1 MAMTFPT
8 SEDLHTSVRRFSQTY
23 QNLGQNLGFKKKQ
36 TILSVS
42 ILNGRFKALSI
53 VKDSIER
60 SWEHRGRVHSP
71 QSIQQALQ
79 DAIHHTEFPG
89 DQIAIL
95 IEDSRFIVQ
104 TLQLPPMPSSDL
116 LPVLE
121 RRVEQ
126 EKSWDGP
133 AAWRYRMGL
142 EARGK
147 RTVHLEIWPQ
157 HVVDTLTHICQDL
170 GLNLRQLAPL
180 SALSESQLSG
190 LPVEPGEA
198 SLLVTILEGRVTFVA
213 GRDDGSLLWTRHLSP
228 KQDWVPLGTRVG
240 TEANRTIMFITQ
252 QTNLTVSTV
261 WFLGEEE
268 RLTIQEIQPHLPTP
282 VLPCPVFPDWK
293 YWLWV
298 GATLPIDHPSNF
310 TPAEVLRAPLN
321 NLLSKSLVASLA
333 LFLLVG
339 VGTIGYI
346 EGYLWK
352 KRAVVQTTATHHQ
365 TLRKEQG
372 EWNRKLVALQQN
384 QRWVQ
389 VIDRDPKVSV
399 EGSFLGYLGNVI
411 PSHIILQKAGISR
424 LDHGWALELT
434 GITTLN
440 LTNTLQEL
448 DQFVQRLEE
457 GPFHVRLEKEWRD
470 QLLTQPTNPSSKN
483 SQTPIHRFTLRGELS

>member
-1 MAMTFPT
+1 MTLTFPT
-8 SEDLHTSVRRFSQTY
+8 SEDLKSSVRKLSQTS
-23 QNLGQNLGFKKKQ
+23 QNFGFKKKQ

-53 VKDSIER
+53 VKDSIDR
-60 SWEHRGRVHSP
+60 AWEHPGRVHSP
-71 QSIQQALQ
+71 LSIQQAVQ
-79 DAIHHTEFPG
+79 DALHHTQFPG
-89 DQIAIL
+89 DQISIL

-104 TLQLPPMPSSDL
+104 TLQLPPMPKADL

-121 RRVEQ
+121 RKVEQ

-133 AAWRYRMGL
+133 AAWRYRLGL

-157 HVVDTLTHICQDL
+157 HVVDTLAHICQDL
-170 GLNLRQLAPL
+170 GLYLRQLAPL

-198 SLLVTILEGRVTFVA
+198 SLLVTVLEGRITFVA

-228 KQDWVPLGTRVG
+228 TQDWVPLGRRVG
-240 TEANRTIMFITQ
+240 TEVNRTIMFITQ
-252 QTNLTVSTV
+252 QTNLIVSTV

-282 VLPCPVFPDWK
+282 VLPCPVSPDWK

-310 TPAEVLRAPLN
+310 TPPEVLRAPLN
-321 NLLSKSLVASLA
+321 NMLSKSLVASLA

-339 VGTIGYI
+339 VGTIGLI

-352 KRAVVQTTATHHQ
+352 KRAVVQTTTAHHQ
-365 TLRKEQG
+365 SLKEEQG
-372 EWNRKLVALQQN
+372 QWNRKLVALQQS
-384 QRWVQ
+384 QLWVQ
-389 VIDRDPKVSV
+389 AIDQDNQVSI

-411 PSHIILQKAGISR
+411 PSHIILQKAGLSR
-424 LDHGWALELT
+424 MDHGWTLELT
-434 GITTLN
+434 GITSLN
-440 LTNTLQEL
+440 LTNTLHEL
-448 DQFVQRLEE
+448 DQLAKQLEE
-457 GPFHVRLEKEWRD
+457 GPFHVRLEKEWRN
-470 QLLTQPTNPSSKN
+470 QLLTQPANSSSEN
-483 SQTPIHRFTLRGELS
+483 SQAPIHRFTLKGRLS